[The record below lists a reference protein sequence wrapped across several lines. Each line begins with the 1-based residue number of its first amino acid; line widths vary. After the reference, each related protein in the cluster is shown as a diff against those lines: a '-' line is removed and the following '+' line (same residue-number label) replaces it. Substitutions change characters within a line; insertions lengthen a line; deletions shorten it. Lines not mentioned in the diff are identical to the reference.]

1 MQRFDESQIQRRI
14 VRRVPAGVLLVLGAV
29 GMAVLFTGCVERQL
43 VFETAADYGDVEIE
57 VDGHPVGKAPCTI
70 YFHRYG
76 VREWV
81 ARADGYEI
89 ASGRIDLEEPWYQ
102 YPPMD
107 LVTEGIVPFTIV
119 DRHRVEVA
127 MTELSE
133 RDVSKMY
140 GRAKAFRAAAESEL
154 AEARDRSPDAPG
166 GARIPSRKE

>member
-1 MQRFDESQIQRRI
+1 MQRFDESMFLRRI
-14 VRRVPAGVLLVLGAV
+14 VRRVPMVVLWVLGVA
-29 GMAVLFTGCVERQL
+29 GLPVLFTGCVERQL

-57 VDGHPVGKAPCTI
+57 VDGHPVGKAPCTVS
-70 YFHRYG
+70 FHRYG

-119 DRHRVEVA
+119 DRHRVEVTL
-127 MTELSE
+127 TELSE
-133 RDVSKMY
+133 RDAGRLY
-140 GRAKAFRAAAESEL
+140 GRAKAFRAAAEREL
-154 AEARDRSPDAPG
+154 DEARDRSPDAHG
-166 GARIPSRKE
+166 GMRTPSRME